1 MSSLIR
7 RILINQSTRII
18 FLIFIFFVSIVVY
31 FLIYNYTN
39 QIDLYKQIQ
48 YDRMNSIVR
57 TLSISIDGDTHNYLM
72 KTHKTKDAIKTNEE
86 DHIYESIHK
95 RLKKIQQI
103 NRVESTIYTLV
114 YDSASNTF
122 QYGISSTSPFF
133 RHQYKKYPPILKEKF
148 KEGAIIPLYETENGT
163 WISAFAPILNNENKV
178 VAIVEADVKFNDFIT
193 KARAKVFKSLA
204 LSLVFIVIIGFFL
217 YRSIKKILR
226 KEEEVK
232 RYLIRQKQEIE
243 EKNKDIVD
251 SINYS
256 KKIQDSFFPSKDQI
270 NNCLVN
276 NFIFFKPRDIVS
288 GDFYWHHE
296 FEDGSQVF
304 AVSDCTGHGVPGAMM
319 SVIGCT
325 LLNEIVKIN
334 KCTRPDFILEQLDNG
349 IEKFFKNENSGN
361 NQLDGMD
368 ISTCYVDSSKK
379 ILKYA
384 GAFRQ
389 LVMVRN
395 NILTEFKANRFPIGG
410 GGLYSKSK
418 FDLHKIDI
426 QKDDQFFM
434 FTDGYVDQF
443 GGDNGKKIGAKN
455 FKELLLEVSTLETDK
470 QEKRIAEFF
479 SNWKGK
485 VNQID
490 DVLIFGFAF
499 K

>member
-1 MSSLIR
+1 MSSLIK

-31 FLIYNYTN
+31 FLIYNYNN
-39 QIDLYKQIQ
+39 QIKLYEQIQ

-72 KTHKTKDAIKTNEE
+72 KKYKTKDAVKTNEQ
-86 DHIYESIHK
+86 DHIYLSIHN
-95 RLKKIQQI
+95 RLKKIEQI
-103 NRVESTIYTLV
+103 NHVGSTIYTLV
-114 YDSASNTF
+114 FDSTSNTF

-148 KEGAIIPLYETENGT
+148 NEGAIIPLYETENGT
-163 WISAFAPILNNENKV
+163 WISAFAPILNSENKV

-193 KARAKVFKSLA
+193 KARTKIFKSLA
-204 LSLVFIVIIGFFL
+204 LSMVFILIVGFFL

-226 KEEEVK
+226 KEEEIK
-232 RYLIRQKQEIE
+232 RFLIQQKHEIE

-256 KKIQDSFFPSKDQI
+256 KKIQDSFFPSTAQIDNSLKD
-270 NNCLVN
+270 

-288 GDFYWHHE
+288 GDFYWHFE
-296 FEDGSQVF
+296 FDDGSQVF

-334 KCTRPDFILEQLDNG
+334 HCKSPDLILEQLDNG
-349 IEKFFKNENSGN
+349 IDKFFKNDSSDN

-368 ISTCYVDSSKK
+368 ISICYVDKDKK

-389 LVMVRN
+389 LVLVRKN
-395 NILTEFKANRFPIGG
+395 ELTEFKANRFPIGG
-410 GGLYSKSK
+410 GGLYSKSS
-418 FDLHKIDI
+418 FDLHNIEI
-426 QKDDQFFM
+426 QNGDQFFM
-434 FTDGYVDQF
+434 FTDGFVDQF
-443 GGDNGKKIGAKN
+443 GGQVGKKIGARN
-455 FKELLLEVSTLETDK
+455 FKDLLLEVSRLDSK
-470 QEKRIAEFF
+470 LQEKRIAEFF
-479 SNWKGK
+479 SKWKGK

>member
-31 FLIYNYTN
+31 FLIYNYNN
-39 QIDLYKQIQ
+39 QIKLYEQIQ

-72 KTHKTKDAIKTNEE
+72 KSYRSKDAIKTNEQNR
-86 DHIYESIHK
+86 IYLSLHE
-95 RLKKIQQI
+95 RLKKIQEY
-103 NRVESTIYTLV
+103 NHVKSTIYTLV
-114 YDSASNTF
+114 FDSTSQTF
-122 QYGISSTSPFF
+122 QYGISSTNPFF
-133 RHQYKKYPPILKEKF
+133 RHHYKKYPPILKQKF
-148 KEGAIIPLYETENGT
+148 NQGAIIPLYETENGT
-163 WISAFAPILNNENKV
+163 WISAFAPILNSENKV
-178 VAIVEADVKFNDFIT
+178 VAVVEADVKFNDFIT
-193 KARAKVFKSLA
+193 EARTKIIKSLA
-204 LSLVFIVIIGFFL
+204 FSTIIILIIGFFL

-226 KEEEVK
+226 KEEEIK
-232 RYLIRQKQEIE
+232 RFLIRQKQEIE

-349 IEKFFKNENSGN
+349 IEKFFKNESSSN

-368 ISTCYVDSSKK
+368 ISICYVDKDKK

-395 NILTEFKANRFPIGG
+395 NILSEFKANRFPIGG

-418 FDLHKIDI
+418 FDLHKIEI
-426 QKDDQFFM
+426 QKGDQFFM

-443 GGDNGKKIGAKN
+443 GGNNGKKIGARN
-455 FKELLLEVSTLETDK
+455 FKSLLLEVSGLETQK